1 MHNALQGNTHR
12 FYIYEKLI
20 LLSALLIFDCSSDDD
35 EPNCDCGIVEDYG
48 WAYEN
53 GEELYLLD
61 ISNDCTNEIYTT
73 QVTYNIFSSYNR
85 TDDRLCNISVIGLN

>member
-20 LLSALLIFDCSSDDD
+20 LLSALLIFYCSSDDD

-48 WAYEN
+48 WTYEN

-61 ISNDCTNEIYTT
+61 IRNGCTNQIYTI
-73 QVTYNIFSSYNR
+73 QVTYNIFSSYNS
-85 TDDRLCNISVIGLN
+85 TGDRLCKISVIRLD